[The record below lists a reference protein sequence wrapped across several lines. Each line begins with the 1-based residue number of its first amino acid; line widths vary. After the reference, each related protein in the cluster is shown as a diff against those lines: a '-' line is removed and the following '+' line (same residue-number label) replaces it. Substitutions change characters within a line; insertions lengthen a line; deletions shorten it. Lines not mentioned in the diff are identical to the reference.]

1 MASQQQNN
9 RRIEGHTGITHML
22 EGLMKR
28 RALITAVV
36 GDDETGTYATAVLAV
51 FPDRQRLVLD
61 ELTPE
66 AGHQR
71 LLEEKTIRCYA
82 LLDGIRTSFGSQLV
96 HHGSKDGISYYVLA
110 YPEYI
115 LYEQKRE
122 DYRVRVARELRS
134 AVRIEERVEGQVH
147 DLSLGG
153 MGILFPAHSH
163 FHNGE
168 ILMNATIILPNK
180 RTIQC
185 DLEVRYIAEV
195 PELNRKRVGCRFLR
209 LEAPARREIQRC
221 VLYLERE
228 ELKRAP
234 RR

>member
-1 MASQQQNN
+1 MAEYKQNS
-9 RRIEGHTGITHML
+9 RRIEGRTGITHTL
-22 EGLMKR
+22 EGLMNR

-36 GDDETGTYATAVLAV
+36 GDDESQTYATAVLAV
-51 FPDRQRLVLD
+51 FPDRERLVLD

-66 AGHQR
+66 EGHQR
-71 LLEEKTIRCYA
+71 LIEEKHIRCHA
-82 LLDGIRTSFGSQLV
+82 LLDGIRTSFSSQLV
-96 HHGSKDGISYYVLA
+96 HHDSKDGISYYVLA
-110 YPEYI
+110 YPERI
-115 LYEQKRE
+115 FYEQKRE

-153 MGILFPAHSH
+153 LGILFPGHSH
-163 FHNGE
+163 FHTGE

-185 DLEVRYIAEV
+185 DLEVRHQSEV
-195 PELNRKRVGCRFLR
+195 PELNKKRVGCRFLR
-209 LEAPARREIQRC
+209 LEPPARREIQRC

-228 ELKRAP
+228 EIKRAP
-234 RR
+234 KR